1 MFNVN
6 VSGEFI
12 SGGDLMKKIVM
23 TLSLILCVAA
33 FAFAAPLNIT
43 KKTGN
48 YTVVSVFDKNPA
60 TTGKNKVNIT
70 IKDGAKSVEGAK
82 VAVYYSMPAM
92 SGMPAMDYKV
102 IAEGKGGVYSAVL
115 DLGMSGPWNVDVKFI
130 LPGSKEVQQTSYSID
145 AR

>member
-1 MFNVN
+1 MLLFPEN
-6 VSGEFI
+6 SFEEE
-12 SGGDLMKKIVM
+12 LMKKIIM

-33 FAFAAPLNIT
+33 FAFAAPLSIT

-60 TTGKNKVNIT
+60 TMGKNKVTIN
-70 IKDGAKSVEGAK
+70 IKDGAKAVDGAK

-92 SGMPAMDYKV
+92 PGMPAMDYKV
-102 IAEGKGGVYSAVL
+102 IADGKGGVYTAVL
-115 DLGMSGPWNVDVKFI
+115 DLSMSGPWNVEVRFI
-130 LPGSKEVQQTSYSID
+130 LPGSKEVQKAAYSID